1 MMMMMMIWPILK
13 NFYYVYD
20 DTDDDMDEE
29 EVDMDEEDVDM
40 DEEDDKIYWK
50 VNI

>member
-1 MMMMMMIWPILK
+1 MSITDDDDDDAMANPY
-13 NFYYVYD
+13 NVGYVYD

-29 EVDMDEEDVDM
+29 DNE
-40 DEEDDKIYWK
+40 IYWK